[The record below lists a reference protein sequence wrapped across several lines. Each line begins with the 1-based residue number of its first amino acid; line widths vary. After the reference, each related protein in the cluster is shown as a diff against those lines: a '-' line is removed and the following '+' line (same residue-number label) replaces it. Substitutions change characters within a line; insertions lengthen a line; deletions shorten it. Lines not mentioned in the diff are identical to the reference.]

1 MNNRLI
7 IFLAFVAIAV
17 ALMPRKEAYAET
29 RGNAGYVPPKTIKLD
44 DEGADLQGF
53 DEVDDFKVTPDLVN
67 KIVMATN
74 EAIGKRTGL
83 DTYIIQ
89 THALK
94 KYIGK
99 GSGEPMYQAMFM
111 VSSRTGFAYG
121 FNVVSEIDG
130 AMRVTAL
137 RTQPLG
143 AQAPSN
149 VAPFLSTGAGKEF
162 VDYRLVEQMTPT
174 EPQLLE
180 AKRQLDRIESKRA

>member
-1 MNNRLI
+1 MNNTLI
-7 IFLAFVAIAV
+7 IFLALVAIAV
-17 ALMPRKEAYAET
+17 ALMPRKRESYAPE
-29 RGNAGYVPPKTIKLD
+29 NAGYVSPKTIKLD
-44 DEGADLQGF
+44 DDGADMNGYE
-53 DEVDDFKVTPDLVN
+53 EVDNFKVTPDLVSQ
-67 KIVMATN
+67 IVMATN
-74 EAIGKRTGL
+74 RAIGKRTGL

-94 KYIGK
+94 KFIGK
-99 GSGEPMYQAMFM
+99 GSGEPLYQAMFM

-121 FNVVSEIDG
+121 FNVVSELDG
-130 AMRVTAL
+130 GMNVTAL

-162 VDYRLVEQMTPT
+162 VDYKFVEQMTPT

-180 AKRQLDRIESKRA
+180 AKQELDRLESKRA